1 MDSDL
6 YKFQQ
11 QNFLNII
18 TYYNKT
24 REKAENYYSYMENY
38 KECTSNYLNQIKQL
52 YNSFSLS
59 LCNKNLDENIN
70 EQKDI
75 NNNGNYL
82 MNDDDDEE
90 YDEGK
95 NIFDLNI
102 NNNIINISNSS
113 SINEI
118 NDNKQNLNL
127 DLSSIFKITNIIFKQ
142 FKIQIDSLKLFLK
155 DLDLSKETFKKLIEK
170 TKTEIKQL
178 KLDYL
183 DIKQN
188 FFKEILNYEKDNSE
202 LLKCYSEIE
211 KTIIQICIIK
221 KNEEALMKNKNNKNK
236 TKARDLESTMNSDII
251 DIKKKEMNFMK
262 IDSNK
267 KKYFMNFNDKSKVC
281 LEKIRNNTLFI
292 IKNLKQNVEKFLSI
306 YSNYLYLNE
315 NDISQKI
322 KSIQKI
328 NNELDYENVIKQSL
342 KEINDDVITSSYEKY
357 KPKYYNIELLTNKN
371 YVNEIYKKLIKIGY
385 NFEKVKY
392 EFTKNDE
399 YYLMKK
405 MNNYSLVNKENYDF
419 DKASKKLSILNW
431 FEIMFNFENNNYEE
445 NQKME
450 KISDE
455 TLYKYLKEDRDCRM
469 YFLMILGNKRA
480 NAVVNLPK
488 GLFNTIIKIFK
499 LISDKIFNEID
510 LDSAKHLMIMSQT
523 KDKIYI
529 FDQIKNHPLYQK
541 EEFWSQYIKDEISET
556 FKKKELNDKDIGKH
570 LNENEK
576 NKRNNELIF
585 PQLIT
590 ISESMS
596 NFGLDRQKIANIITP
611 FFDIYNLNENTKNS
625 ILNFINSK

>member
-24 REKAENYYSYMENY
+24 REKAENYYSYMEKY

-188 FFKEILNYEKDNSE
+188 FFKEILNYEKGNSE

-221 KNEEALMKNKNNKNK
+221 NNEEALMKNKNNKNK

-267 KKYFMNFNDKSKVC
+267 KKIF
-281 LEKIRNNTLFI
+281 
-292 IKNLKQNVEKFLSI
+292 
-306 YSNYLYLNE
+306 
-315 NDISQKI
+315 
-322 KSIQKI
+322 
-328 NNELDYENVIKQSL
+328 
-342 KEINDDVITSSYEKY
+342 
-357 KPKYYNIELLTNKN
+357 
-371 YVNEIYKKLIKIGY
+371 
-385 NFEKVKY
+385 Y
-392 EFTKNDE
+392 EF
-399 YYLMKK
+399 
-405 MNNYSLVNKENYDF
+405 
-419 DKASKKLSILNW
+419 
-431 FEIMFNFENNNYEE
+431 
-445 NQKME
+445 Q
-450 KISDE
+450 
-455 TLYKYLKEDRDCRM
+455 
-469 YFLMILGNKRA
+469 
-480 NAVVNLPK
+480 
-488 GLFNTIIKIFK
+488 
-499 LISDKIFNEID
+499 
-510 LDSAKHLMIMSQT
+510 
-523 KDKIYI
+523 
-529 FDQIKNHPLYQK
+529 
-541 EEFWSQYIKDEISET
+541 
-556 FKKKELNDKDIGKH
+556 
-570 LNENEK
+570 
-576 NKRNNELIF
+576 
-585 PQLIT
+585 
-590 ISESMS
+590 
-596 NFGLDRQKIANIITP
+596 
-611 FFDIYNLNENTKNS
+611 
-625 ILNFINSK
+625 